1 MIICRKINTNINL
14 KTQIMN
20 QPAIRNCLKVNFF
33 KFKIPVHLVLVVVM
47 VILAQEN
54 LFAAA
59 SNSSMQN
66 NAQSFLITGTV
77 LDNTGVPLPGA
88 TVMEV
93 GTSTGTQTDFDGKFS
108 LNVSSEDAVLKITYV
123 GFLSQEIPIE
133 GKKEIQVN
141 LQENVSSLEE
151 IVVVGYGTQS
161 KKDITGSISVV
172 KGDDI
177 TSRNVTNVSNAL
189 QGAVAGVSVTRSSS
203 APGAGNTINIR
214 GITTLQGDSSPLILV
229 DDVPVDNINDVNPDQ
244 IESISVLKDGASSAM
259 YGSRAAAGVIIITT
273 KRGKEGI
280 YKVSYNGEFI
290 MNTPTESRKNVSV
303 TRYFEMDNEKA
314 WNDNGNTGVEDPTW
328 ASDYIANYDA
338 NHLLDPDQFPDT
350 DWKDLILN
358 DASYGYRHNI
368 AVSGGSEK
376 IKSSFTMGYE
386 YQDALYDNSNW
397 RRYTGRLNNDVK
409 ISDKIGANIDFAVK
423 LTTNNNPVID
433 PTELALNSGPNYAAV
448 WQDGRIAGG
457 KSGENAY
464 AIVQNGGFQKSESY
478 LFYGKIGA
486 YYKPTDYLKL
496 SVNLAP
502 NFNFNKYKFFNE
514 AIPYYDFD
522 DPNQTGV
529 PAYIS
534 GHNASQNYLLENRT
548 NDNTLTTQ
556 ALINYDKEFGKHALS
571 GVLGYEEF
579 NADYETLSVRGN
591 EFVSSD
597 YPYLNQAPL
606 DGVFDNGTTISENA
620 YVSYFGRMAYNYN
633 DTYYLQANVRRDG
646 SSRFGKDYRWG
657 SFPSISA
664 GWVLSNEEFMSPLNE
679 TISFLK
685 FRGSYGSL
693 GNDRLGNYLYLS
705 VLQFSNAL
713 IANGSNVEAVRSAA
727 QRFLAVEDVTW
738 ETTISKNVGLDLS
751 MFNNSLSITA
761 DYFVKDTEDM
771 LLNLSIP
778 SLIGYEDP
786 TVNVGSMNT
795 KGWELAL
802 SYNNSIGDLR
812 YSISANVFDSKSVVG
827 DINGKRLISGN
838 VISEQDKEFRTWY
851 GYVSDGIY
859 QTQAEVDN
867 SAVTSAAVRPGDI
880 RYKDIS
886 GPDGVPDGVINE
898 LDKQHLGGSLPRYQ
912 YGGTLNL
919 NYKNFDFGLTVQG
932 VGKQSFYLAQNYI
945 RPFLYNWQAV
955 NSIYDGNYYSNYN
968 TPEQNAQAEYPRLS
982 ESSSSN
988 NYRFSDFWLKNGAYT
1003 RIKNITLGYTLPAS
1017 AIPNAPFTSLRVFA
1031 SGNDFFT
1038 FDSLPDGIDPEQQSG
1053 YLITKSFILGLKAN
1067 F

>member
-1 MIICRKINTNINL
+1 MK
-14 KTQIMN
+14 
-20 QPAIRNCLKVNFF
+20 QPSIHNSFMHFIFGHPDRYLILGIFL
-33 KFKIPVHLVLVVVM
+33 LVFQSEVF
-47 VILAQEN
+47 AFQDTGENSQE
-54 LFAAA
+54 FTV
-59 SNSSMQN
+59 
-66 NAQSFLITGTV
+66 TGTV
-77 LDNTGVPLPGA
+77 TDNSGMPLLGA
-88 TVMEV
+88 TVIELD
-93 GTSTGTQTDFDGKFS
+93 TDTGTQTDFDGNFS
-108 LNVSSEDAVLKITYV
+108 LDVSSSSAVLKITYV
-123 GFLSQEIPIE
+123 GFLTKEVEVDGRKQLEITLEDDI
-133 GKKEIQVN
+133 
-141 LQENVSSLEE
+141 SSLDE

-177 TSRNVTNVSNAL
+177 AARNVTNVSNAL
-189 QGAVAGVSVTRSSS
+189 QGAVAGVSVTRSSGS
-203 APGAGNTINIR
+203 PGAGNNINIR

-229 DDVPVDNINDVNPDQ
+229 DDVPVESINDVNPNQ

-273 KRGKEGI
+273 KRGREG
-280 YKVSYNGEFI
+280 KFEVSYNGEFI
-290 MNTPTESRKNVSV
+290 MNTPTETRKNVDII
-303 TRYFEMDNEKA
+303 RYFEMDNEKA

-328 ASDYIANYDA
+328 ASDYIANYNA
-338 NHLLDPDQFPDT
+338 NHLENPDQFPDT
-350 DWKDLILN
+350 DWQDLILN
-358 DASYGYRHNI
+358 DVATGQRHNI
-368 AVSGGSEK
+368 AVRGGTEK

-386 YQDALYDNSNW
+386 YQDALYDYSNW
-397 RRYTGRLNNDVK
+397 RRYTARLNNDIK
-409 ISDKIGANIDFAVK
+409 ISEKIGANVDIAVK
-423 LTTNNNPVID
+423 LTTNNNPVMD
-433 PTELALNSGPNYAAV
+433 PTDLALNSGPNYPGV
-448 WQDGRIAGG
+448 WADGRIAGG

-464 AIVQNGGFQKSESY
+464 AILQSGGSQTSESY

-502 NFNFNKYKFFNE
+502 NFNFNKYKYFNK

-556 ALINYDKEFGKHALS
+556 ALINYDKDFGKNS
-571 GVLGYEEF
+571 FNGVIGYEEF
-579 NADYETLSVRGN
+579 NAEYETLSVRGN
-591 EFVSSD
+591 EFVSAD
-597 YPYLNQAPL
+597 YPYLSQAPI
-606 DGVFDNGTTISENA
+606 DGVFDNGSTISENA
-620 YVSYFGRMAYNYN
+620 YISYFGRLAYNYD

-646 SSRFGKDYRWG
+646 SSRFGNDYRWG

-664 GWVLSNEEFMSPLNE
+664 GWVLSNENFMNSLNE

-685 FRGSYGSL
+685 LRGSYGSL

-713 IANGSNVEAVRSAA
+713 IANGNNVEAVRSAA

-738 ETTISKNVGLDLS
+738 ETTISKNIGFDLS
-751 MFNNSLSITA
+751 LFNNSLSLTG
-761 DYFVKDTEDM
+761 DYYVKDTEDM

-795 KGWELAL
+795 EGWELAL
-802 SYNNSIGDLR
+802 SYNNNISDLQ
-812 YSISANVFDSKSVVG
+812 YSVSANIFDSKSIVG

-838 VISEQDKEFRTWY
+838 VISEEGEEFRTWY
-851 GYVSDGIY
+851 GYVSDGIF
-859 QTQAEVDN
+859 QTQEEVDN
-867 SAVTSAAVRPGDI
+867 AAVTSASVRPGDVK
-880 RYKDIS
+880 YKDIS
-886 GPDGVPDGVINE
+886 GPNGIPDGVINE

-912 YGGTLNL
+912 YGGTINL
-919 NYKNFDFGLTVQG
+919 NYKNFDLGLTIQG
-932 VGKQSFYLAQNYI
+932 VGEQSFYLAQNYI

-955 NSIYDGNYYSNYN
+955 NTIYDGNYYSNYN
-968 TPEQNAQAEYPRLS
+968 TAEQNANAVYPRLS
-982 ESSSSN
+982 ESSSNN
-988 NYRFSDFWLKNGAYT
+988 NYRFSDFWLKDGSYA
-1003 RIKNITLGYTLPAS
+1003 RVKNITLGYTLPENT
-1017 AIPNAPFTSLRVFA
+1017 IPNTPFSSLRIFA
-1031 SGNDFFT
+1031 SGNDIFT
-1038 FDSLPDGIDPEQQSG
+1038 FDNLPEGIDPEQQSG